1 MNQAR
6 AFWITAPGEGE
17 IRATRLAP
25 PGPGECRVRAR
36 YGAISRGTESLVF
49 RGRVPPDQYAAM
61 RAPLQEGEFP
71 APVKYGYISVGVVEG
86 GTRAGERVF
95 CLHPHQDRYNA
106 PESMLV
112 PIPDAVPDTRAVL
125 AANMETAVNT
135 VWDAGVGPGDRVAVI
150 GAGVVGLLCAW
161 LVRAIPGTR
170 VALIDPEPARAEP
183 ARALGL
189 ALHAPAA
196 ARERPGP
203 ASCDVVIHC
212 SGHGDGL
219 VQALELAGTE
229 ARVVE
234 GSWYGDGA
242 VSLPLGEGF
251 HSRRLEL
258 RSSQVGRIPPAR
270 AARWD
275 HRRRLALALELL
287 ADPVLDVLI
296 SGEDVFED
304 LPRVMPRVAG
314 PAAATTLCHRI
325 RYPDPD
331 PVWV

>member
-1 MNQAR
+1 MNRAR

-17 IRATRLAP
+17 IRDAQLP
-25 PGPGECRVRAR
+25 PPASGECRVRAR

-49 RGRVPPDQYAAM
+49 RGRVPPDQYTAM
-61 RAPLQEGEFP
+61 RAPLQEGDFP
-71 APVKYGYISVGVVEG
+71 APVKYGYISAGVVESG
-86 GTRAGERVF
+86 KRAGERVF

-112 PIPDAVPDTRAVL
+112 PIPDAVPDARAVL
-125 AANMETAVNT
+125 AANMETAVNI
-135 VWDAGVGPGDRVAVI
+135 VWDAGAGPGDRVAVI
-150 GAGVVGLLCAW
+150 GAGVVGFLCAW
-161 LVRAIPGTR
+161 LIRAIPGTQ
-170 VALIDPEPARAEP
+170 VDLIDPEPARAEP

-189 ALHAPAA
+189 TLHTPAD
-196 ARERPGP
+196 AREALPP
-203 ASCDVVIHC
+203 ASRDAVIHC
-212 SGHGDGL
+212 SGQGDGL
-219 VQALELAGTE
+219 VQSLELAGTE

-234 GSWYGDGA
+234 ASWYGDA
-242 VSLPLGEGF
+242 PVSLPLGAGF

-275 HRRRLALALELL
+275 YHRRLALALELL
-287 ADPVLDVLI
+287 ADPVLEVLI
-296 SGEDVFED
+296 SGEDRFED
-304 LPRVMPRVAG
+304 LPRVMPRVVG
-314 PAAATTLCHRI
+314 PEAATTLCHRI